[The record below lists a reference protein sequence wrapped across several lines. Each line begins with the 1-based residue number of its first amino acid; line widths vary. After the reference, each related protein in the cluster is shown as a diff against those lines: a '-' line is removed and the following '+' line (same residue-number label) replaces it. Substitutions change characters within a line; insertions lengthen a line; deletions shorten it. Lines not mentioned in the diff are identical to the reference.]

1 MWDSLRRFAMDRVDD
16 IEGAY
21 GAADNQLGGILPGG
35 TALDAGGL
43 ARTIAKDALPGSNS
57 SSFNRTASGSTKANG
72 LIGEA
77 LEGDA
82 IGVGV
87 RANAGKYTAKG
98 REFLVEE
105 GLEKGLRYAGE
116 KIGKRLGAS
125 VAGGPVGIA
134 LSAYDTVN
142 DAKGAY
148 NTLVASQTGSTF
160 TDNVADTVMRNS
172 PGSLDRIEQ
181 MEPQSVAPADGSI
194 PQIVQGTATPAYLEP
209 FKEVSNR
216 VNEAVQ
222 DFNPLRGEFG
232 FSEIFQGR

>member
-1 MWDSLRRFAMDRVDD
+1 MWDSVRRFAMDRLDD
-16 IEGAY
+16 LKGSY
-21 GAADNQLGGILPGG
+21 NAADNQLGGVLPGG
-35 TALDAGGL
+35 AALDAGGL

-82 IGVGV
+82 LGVAS
-87 RANAGKYTAKG
+87 RARAGKYTAKG
-98 REFLVEE
+98 REYLVEE

-116 KIGKRLGAS
+116 KIGKRVGGA
-125 VAGGPVGIA
+125 VVGGPVGIA

-148 NTLVASQTGSTF
+148 NTVVESQTGSTF
-160 TDNVADTVMRNS
+160 TDNVADTIERNS
-172 PGSLDRIEQ
+172 PGSLDRIQQ
-181 MEPQSVAPADGSI
+181 MEPQSITPADGSI
-194 PQIVQGTATPAYLEP
+194 PQIVQGTSAPAILEP
-209 FKEVSNR
+209 FVEVSNR